1 MTHTELVQAPLVVD
15 VQRRKLK
22 LAIVVVAYVGSIVV
36 ANIATS
42 YFGLVPIGFGLVVS
56 AGSFAAGAAL
66 VLRDGVQVYGDRLY
80 VLGAI
85 LAGAVLSFIM
95 ASPGIALASCV
106 AFLVSELVDWGVF
119 TPIRRKSLA
128 RAVVVSSIVS
138 APVDTVLFL
147 YLAGFDVT
155 WQAVLGQ
162 FVVKTAMALL
172 AALIITVLA
181 NRRRE
186 IAPPTVSTL
195 E

>member
-1 MTHTELVQAPLVVD
+1 MAQNDLVQATQAID
-15 VQRRKLK
+15 IQRRKLK
-22 LAIVVVAYVGSIVV
+22 LALAILAYVGSIVL

-66 VLRDGVQVYGDRLY
+66 VLRDGVQVYGDLRY
-80 VLGAI
+80 VFGAI
-85 LAGAVLSFIM
+85 IAGAALSFLM
-95 ASPGIALASCV
+95 ASPGIAFASCI

-119 TPIRRKSLA
+119 TPIRRTSLA

-147 YLAGFDVT
+147 YLAGFGVT

-162 FVVKTAMALL
+162 FLVKTVMALI
-172 AALIITVLA
+172 AALIITLLA
-181 NRRRE
+181 RRR
-186 IAPPTVSTL
+186 AVSPSTRR
-195 E
+195 